1 MATETT
7 SRDARLAHSLAGS
20 YLADEL
26 VVVLAHEKLVL
37 AQLGQWDASPSL
49 QAEDRDAR
57 LSLGRVRLHAAPAV
71 AALRA
76 THQQWVNDASAAAR
90 QEGYEP
96 SDLDI
101 VIRCLRFVFAQRFAG
116 WVPAFGKNRIVSRA
130 HGSYVIDG
138 GGAGGGP
145 RAMEDYV
152 VPLRDAAPGSGVRV
166 GVVDTKVAQ
175 NPWLAGGYVATASQ
189 ILPEYAS
196 PSLPVTAEHGTF
208 VTGLIL
214 RQAPGATVV
223 VKEGLDDQASAD
235 SWSLARTIADLASC
249 STDVVNLSL
258 GCLTDD
264 NQPPL
269 VLTAALAALGPR
281 TVAVA
286 AAGNNGATAQG
297 QSPRPEWPAA
307 LDSVITVGALD
318 DSFHPA
324 PFSPEAPWVDVVA
337 PGVEVVS
344 TAVPRHRGGAL
355 FAAWSGTSFAS
366 AAVSGAIAARVV
378 PGVDPHDAWV
388 SLSEQAP
395 RDEHDRPIVAL
406 GPLGTDGRG
415 RGASVQP

>member
-1 MATETT
+1 MTTETT

-37 AQLGQWDASPSL
+37 AQLGQWDASPDL
-49 QAEDRDAR
+49 PAEDRDAR
-57 LSLGRVRLHAAPAV
+57 LCLGRVRLHAAPAV
-71 AALRA
+71 VALRA
-76 THQQWVNDASAAAR
+76 THQQWVHDASAAAR

-101 VIRCLRFVFAQRFAG
+101 VIRCLRFAFAQRFAG

-145 RAMEDYV
+145 RAMADYV
-152 VPLRDAAPGSGVRV
+152 VPLRDAAPGNGVRV

-175 NPWLAGGYVATASQ
+175 NPWLAGGYVASAAQ

-235 SWSLARTIADLASC
+235 SWSLARTIADLASS

-269 VLTAALAALGPR
+269 VLTAAMAALGPG

-286 AAGNNGATAQG
+286 AAGNNGETTNG
-297 QSPRPEWPAA
+297 QCPRPEWPAA
-307 LDSVITVGALD
+307 LDTVITVGALD
-318 DSFHPA
+318 HGNRTA
-324 PFSPEAPWVDVVA
+324 PFSPEAPWVDAVA

-344 TAVPRHRGGAL
+344 TTVPRRRGSAL
-355 FAAWSGTSFAS
+355 FAAWSGTSFAA

-378 PGVDPHDAWV
+378 PGVDPHEAWR

-395 RDEHDRPIVAL
+395 RDQHGRPIVAL
-406 GPLGTDGRG
+406 GPLGADGRD
-415 RGASVQP
+415 RGVTNQP